1 MHLVKKL
8 LLLKE
13 RWPPSFLLSPSSL
26 IWEMHLVA
34 CRFSNLNGLFFL
46 TRKIPRELSC
56 YNFPKLF
63 SQKLFPKQKVL
74 SEVLVVFVWT
84 EKKIYILSNQS
95 VVNWKSSPTTYKQ
108 GKNISDYYILS
119 LDSVLFKCTS
129 ILSRTHNCCSELHCF
144 A

>member
-46 TRKIPRELSC
+46 TRKIPRELPC
-56 YNFPKLF
+56 YNFPKAF

-74 SEVLVVFVWT
+74 SEVLVIFVL
-84 EKKIYILSNQS
+84 KKRNITCQIKVLKIENHHLS
-95 VVNWKSSPTTYKQ
+95 YKQ
-108 GKNISDYYILS
+108 GKNQSAYYILS

-129 ILSRTHNCCSELHCF
+129 ILSRTHNCCSELHCLCF

>member
-1 MHLVKKL
+1 VASALSAAITFSPGAFFSNPVACHIFFFLQHGEVHYHTTIGIRCSLDNELHHAVKRKKYGMPQGLKKMHLVKKL

-56 YNFPKLF
+56 YIFPN
-63 SQKLFPKQKVL
+63 
-74 SEVLVVFVWT
+74 
-84 EKKIYILSNQS
+84 KK
-95 VVNWKSSPTTYKQ
+95 
-108 GKNISDYYILS
+108 
-119 LDSVLFKCTS
+119 
-129 ILSRTHNCCSELHCF
+129 
-144 A
+144 